1 MTDDLPPLLRPTSR
15 KSGILTYLEPLGP
28 PWPLV
33 GLPLPLFSLLFLCPV
48 YVFVFYPHLVFQNCV
63 WFPERVLL
71 LFVLLKKFYIVIMS
85 LSITASSHRM
95 PAPTR
100 TSCDTCYAQGHDKR
114 DTLYVCVVGG
124 LFNDPV
130 ISSDYLALKEWYVCT
145 SNTCFCCL
153 ILNIADFFSF
163 SFFLSSVLSSFLSL
177 LLFPTAATACLTLHC
192 QFQRTGWLW
201 MPFALLQI
209 GNSPSGP
216 VVRI

>member
-130 ISSDYLALKEWYVCT
+130 ISSDYLALKEWYVCLHLT
-145 SNTCFCCL
+145 HVSAVLFL
-153 ILNIADFFSF
+153 ILQILSL
-163 SFFLSSVLSSFLSL
+163 SFFPLFFL
-177 LLFPTAATACLTLHC
+177 
-192 QFQRTGWLW
+192 
-201 MPFALLQI
+201 PFFLYCF
-209 GNSPSGP
+209 SPQLP
-216 VVRI
+216 QLV